1 MLWRVII
8 TSQVGT
14 LTHSIQRCALALIK
28 LMNLNSERKKY
39 KKENHARKVDKKKKT
54 DNDVIMTTKIK

>member
-39 KKENHARKVDKKKKT
+39 KKENHARKVDKKKRQ
-54 DNDVIMTTKIK
+54 IMM